1 MTRHPPHRPV
11 GRPLLLLSLCL
22 LTCAGCL
29 LLAGCSVFGIA
40 AQALPE
46 GDVPARYKDLRGH
59 SVAVMVW
66 TPRGLQID
74 YPALRLDV
82 ASQVQDKLQ
91 RAQKAGKG
99 ELKGVAFP
107 HIPASVVR
115 YQEDH
120 PELEGQP
127 IDQVAPRLRVER
139 LIYVEIDSFQTR
151 AQNAIELFR
160 GSVTGSLKVVDVD
173 PGGTARVVYDEPG
186 ITVQYPSKGADE
198 GYPDLGDDRTYRGT
212 VHLFT
217 NLLARRFFAH
227 ERT

>member
-1 MTRHPPHRPV
+1 MTRHPPPSPV
-11 GRPLLLLSLCL
+11 GRPLLLPCMCL
-22 LTCAGCL
+22 LTSLGCL

-66 TPRGLQID
+66 TPRGLQVD

-99 ELKGVAFP
+99 ELKGVTFP

-115 YQEDH
+115 FQEDH

-139 LIYVEIDSFQTR
+139 LIYIEVGDFQTR
-151 AQNAIELFR
+151 ARDAIELFR
-160 GSVTGSLKVVDVD
+160 GSATGSLKVVDVN
-173 PGGTARVVYDEPG
+173 PSGQAKVVYDEPN
-186 ITVQYPSKGADE
+186 ITATFPRRGPAE
-198 GYPDLGDDRTYRGT
+198 GYPDLGDERTYLGT
-212 VHLFT
+212 VEWFT
-217 NLLARRFFAH
+217 TILARRFYAH
-227 ERT
+227 EPK